1 VGNSPDIYYLKGL
14 IELYQ
19 GNSERAKKVLI
30 DGMKLDPDNK
40 KCREALKN
48 ARKCEELKEKGNGY
62 LKDERFTEAL

>member
-1 VGNSPDIYYLKGL
+1 MYYLKGI

-30 DGMKLDPDNK
+30 DGMKLDPDSK

-48 ARKCEELKEKGNGY
+48 AKKCEELKEKGNEF
-62 LKDERFTEAL
+62 LKDQRFE